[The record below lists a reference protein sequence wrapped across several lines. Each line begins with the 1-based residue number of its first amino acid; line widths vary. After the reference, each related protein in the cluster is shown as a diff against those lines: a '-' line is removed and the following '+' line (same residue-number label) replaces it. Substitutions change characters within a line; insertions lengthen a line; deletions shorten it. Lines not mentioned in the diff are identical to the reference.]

1 MDVGDR
7 IQTCHQ
13 YISSPVAVTNIDQP
27 SANHRFI
34 KYLVPTSVDQQEE
47 IARLNSKVF
56 DGEILVPWDT
66 IKTEEQNR
74 MTNRCGTSDIDFIF
88 LLDTSGS
95 VGYVNWETTTTF
107 IGKLN

>member
-1 MDVGDR
+1 ML
-7 IQTCHQ
+7 
-13 YISSPVAVTNIDQP
+13 S
-27 SANHRFI
+27 SANPCFI
-34 KYLVPTSVDQQEE
+34 EYLVPTSVDQQEE

-74 MTNRCGTSDIDFIF
+74 MTNRCGTGDIDFIF

-107 IGKLN
+107 IGNALLSKFLIVIIF